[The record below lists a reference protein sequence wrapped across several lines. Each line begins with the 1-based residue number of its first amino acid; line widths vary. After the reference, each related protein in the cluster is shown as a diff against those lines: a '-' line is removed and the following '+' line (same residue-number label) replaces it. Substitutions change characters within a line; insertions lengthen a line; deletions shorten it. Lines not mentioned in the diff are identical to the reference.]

1 MNIYRELI
9 DIINKIFFQKYD
21 SDLNAHILEKNLRV
35 SKFLLPIIALIAL
48 AHILV
53 FSNHINDYSGIELY
67 WRKSLILNHTIFGII
82 ALAFSVYQYLASHHL
97 QHLKS
102 TLNIT
107 SHLIYIIGLGATI
120 SFALIDQMIT
130 FAVTPYLIALIF
142 IPLIIIMDIRFAI
155 FYIALAHIVF
165 LVLYPHYQS
174 NPDFI
179 LNRSVNSS
187 SAAILSIIIA
197 FVNWSKNVSEFNY
210 KKKINEQQL
219 ELNKRNSELLNM
231 NKNLTD
237 INSEKNKFFSIVA
250 HDLRAPI
257 GNYKT
262 LIDELINYY
271 EDMNE
276 VERFEIIQQI
286 KKSSVN
292 TYNLLEDLLEW
303 AKSQMS
309 DSSFDKIEH
318 DIVELTKACI
328 KINETNLSNKSI
340 NLTFNYP
347 DSSLLL
353 HFDYN
358 LIKSAILNLISNAV
372 KFSNLGCNI
381 EINIIKTNNDALIS
395 VKDNG
400 IGMTQEQIETLFI
413 LSKKISQVGTKG
425 ELGSGL
431 GLILV
436 KGIVD
441 KHNGKI
447 WINSEINK
455 GTTFTFSLPLN

>member
-1 MNIYRELI
+1 VNIYRELI
-9 DIINKIFFQKYD
+9 DIINRIFLQKYD
-21 SDLNAHILEKNLRV
+21 KEFKSQILEKNLKI
-35 SKFLLPIIALIAL
+35 SKILLPIIVLVATV
-48 AHILV
+48 HILV
-53 FSNHINDYSGIELY
+53 FSYHISDYSGIELY
-67 WRKSLILNHTIFGII
+67 WRKSLILNHAIFGLL
-82 ALAFSVYQYLASHHL
+82 ALTFSIYQYLASHHL
-97 QHLKS
+97 PQLKG
-102 TLNIT
+102 TLNIIC
-107 SHLIYIIGLGATI
+107 HLVYIVGLGATI
-120 SFALIDQMIT
+120 GFALIDQMVIST
-130 FAVTPYLIALIF
+130 ITPYLIALIF

-155 FYIALAHIVF
+155 FYIALAHIIF
-165 LVLYPHYQS
+165 LILYPHFQT

-179 LNRSVNSS
+179 LNKSVNSS
-187 SAAILSIIIA
+187 SAAILSMIIA
-197 FVNWSKNVSEFNY
+197 YINWSKNNSEYNNR
-210 KKKINEQQL
+210 KKIKEQQE
-219 ELNKRNSELLNM
+219 ELNKQNLELLNL

-257 GNYKT
+257 GNFKT

-276 VERFEIIQQI
+276 VERLDVIQQI
-286 KKSSVN
+286 KSSSIN

-309 DSSFDKIEH
+309 ESSFDKMEH
-318 DIVELTKACI
+318 DIVELIKACI
-328 KINETNLSNKSI
+328 KINETTLSNKSI
-340 NLTFNYP
+340 NLIFNHP
-347 DSSLLL
+347 GQSLLL

-358 LIKSAILNLISNAV
+358 LIKSAILNLISNAI

-413 LSKKISQVGTKG
+413 LSKKKSQIGTKG
-425 ELGSGL
+425 EIGSGL

-436 KGIVD
+436 KGIVE

>member
-1 MNIYRELI
+1 LI
-9 DIINKIFFQKYD
+9 DIINRIFFQKYD
-21 SDLNAHILEKNLRV
+21 DEFKSHILEKNLKV
-35 SKFLLPIIALIAL
+35 SKILLPIITLIAL
-48 AHILV
+48 SHILV
-53 FSNHINDYSGIELY
+53 FSYQIGEYRGIELY
-67 WRKSLILNHTIFGII
+67 WRRSLILNHTIFGVI
-82 ALAFSVYQYLASHHL
+82 AFAFSIYQYLAIRHL
-97 QHLKS
+97 PHLKS
-102 TLNIT
+102 TLNII
-107 SHLIYIIGLGATI
+107 SHFIYIVGLGATI
-120 SFALIDQMIT
+120 SFALIDQMIIST
-130 FAVTPYLIALIF
+130 ITPYLIALIF

-155 FYIALAHIVF
+155 FYIALAHIIF
-165 LVLYPHYQS
+165 LILYPHFQT

-179 LNRSVNSS
+179 LNKSVNSS
-187 SAAILSIIIA
+187 SAAILSMIIA
-197 FVNWSKNVSEFNY
+197 YINWSKNKSEFEY
-210 KKKINEQQL
+210 RKKIKEQQQ
-219 ELNKRNSELLNM
+219 ELNKQNSELLNL
-231 NKNLTD
+231 NKNLND
-237 INSEKNKFFSIVA
+237 AIAEKNKFFSIVA

-257 GNYKT
+257 GNFKT

-276 VERFEIIQQI
+276 VERLEVIQLI
-286 KKSSVN
+286 KSSSIS

-309 DSSFDKIEH
+309 ESSFDKMEH
-318 DIVELTKACI
+318 DIVELIKACI

-347 DSSLLL
+347 DSSFLLN
-353 HFDYN
+353 FDYN

-436 KGIVD
+436 KDIVEE
-441 KHNGKI
+441 HNGKI